1 MKITVTPLMTKKY
14 QTSLKKHFGIKA
26 NSFNYSHKEA
36 IERKVDTLLA
46 GKPENCV
53 EQVTLK
59 KVPNRS

>member
-1 MKITVTPLMTKKY
+1 MKKKY
-14 QTSLKKHFGIKA
+14 QRSLKKQFGIKA
-26 NSFNYSHKEA
+26 SSFNYSHKEA

-46 GKPENCV
+46 AKPENCV